1 MTLLKRQRG
10 MTLIGFFMVLA
21 VGCFFAFIGLKL
33 FPPYQE
39 YFSIKQAMASVQSQP
54 GVSKKAPNEIRRMLE
69 SRFFAS
75 YVEIIKAKDVKI
87 IRKNGYRITAT
98 YEDRMVFLG
107 NLDLVLRFDNTVD
120 LTGR

>member
-1 MTLLKRQRG
+1 MNLIKRQRG

-98 YEDRMVFLG
+98 YEDRMVFLA
-107 NLDLVLRFDNTVD
+107 NVDLVIRFDNTVD

>member
-1 MTLLKRQRG
+1 MNLFKRQRG

-33 FPPYQE
+33 FPVYKE
-39 YFSIKQAMASVQSQP
+39 YFSIKQAMSSVQSQP
-54 GVSKKAPNEIRRMLE
+54 GVSKKSPREIRSMLD

-75 YVEIIKAKDVKI
+75 YVDIVTGKDAKIV
-87 IRKNGYRITAT
+87 RKNGYRIDMLYEHKVHLISNIELIAT
-98 YEDRMVFLG
+98 
-107 NLDLVLRFDNTVD
+107 FDITVD

>member
-10 MTLIGFFMVLA
+10 MTLVGFFLVLA

-39 YFSIKQAMASVQSQP
+39 YFSVKQAMASVQSQP
-54 GVSKKAPNEIRRMLE
+54 GVSKKSPTEIRRMLE

-75 YVEIIKAKDVKI
+75 YVETVKATDAKI
-87 IRKNGYRITAT
+87 VRKNGYRVTLK
-98 YEDRMVFLG
+98 YEVRIGFLG
-107 NLDLVLRFDNTVD
+107 NVDLVTRFDHTVD